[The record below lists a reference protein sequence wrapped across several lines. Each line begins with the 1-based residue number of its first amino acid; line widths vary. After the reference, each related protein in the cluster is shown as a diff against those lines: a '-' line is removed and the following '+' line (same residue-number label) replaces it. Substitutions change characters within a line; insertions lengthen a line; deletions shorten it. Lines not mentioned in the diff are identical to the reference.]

1 MVRLEANE
9 VNLMIIQIR
18 LCLLSNTRWQCSYN
32 SIRKKKQNHRWTPML
47 PKLNNSGYYQSS
59 CIFVRNEKKIK
70 KKQKKKKKQKEER
83 EEKRKE
89 EKIGA

>member
-1 MVRLEANE
+1 
-9 VNLMIIQIR
+9 
-18 LCLLSNTRWQCSYN
+18 
-32 SIRKKKQNHRWTPML
+32 ML

-70 KKQKKKKKQKEER
+70 KNKKKKTKQKEER

-89 EKIGA
+89 EKIGT

>member
-1 MVRLEANE
+1 
-9 VNLMIIQIR
+9 
-18 LCLLSNTRWQCSYN
+18 
-32 SIRKKKQNHRWTPML
+32 ML

-70 KKQKKKKKQKEER
+70 KTKKTKKTKQKEER

-89 EKIGA
+89 EKIGT

>member
-1 MVRLEANE
+1 
-9 VNLMIIQIR
+9 
-18 LCLLSNTRWQCSYN
+18 
-32 SIRKKKQNHRWTPML
+32 ML

-70 KKQKKKKKQKEER
+70 KNRKKKQKEER

-89 EKIGA
+89 EKIGT

>member
-1 MVRLEANE
+1 
-9 VNLMIIQIR
+9 
-18 LCLLSNTRWQCSYN
+18 
-32 SIRKKKQNHRWTPML
+32 ML

-70 KKQKKKKKQKEER
+70 KKKQKKTKQKEER

-89 EKIGA
+89 EKIGT

>member
-1 MVRLEANE
+1 
-9 VNLMIIQIR
+9 
-18 LCLLSNTRWQCSYN
+18 
-32 SIRKKKQNHRWTPML
+32 ML

-59 CIFVRNEKKIK
+59 CIFVRNEKEIK
-70 KKQKKKKKQKEER
+70 KNKQKKKKQKEER

>member
-1 MVRLEANE
+1 
-9 VNLMIIQIR
+9 
-18 LCLLSNTRWQCSYN
+18 
-32 SIRKKKQNHRWTPML
+32 ML

-70 KKQKKKKKQKEER
+70 KNKQKKKKQKEER